1 MNTSDLIKA
10 LKRLKVQTSSLSCL
24 GCGHEHNCGVHG
36 CAIIRA
42 AVEALQNAVVF
53 QEDRKPL
60 VWGDK
65 RHDTVLCPYCR
76 HDLMG
81 GFPEGDIE
89 TDIVQCP
96 YCGEFVNS
104 METVDEAIETEQVEM
119 CPDCGRENVYPN
131 WTPEDGWRQKCQ
143 NCGEMILL
151 CDACLHADDN
161 SGRICD
167 WDNITC
173 KCFRD
178 RR

>member
-1 MNTSDLIKA
+1 MIDFKKA
-10 LKRLKVQTSSLSCL
+10 HDDAV
-24 GCGHEHNCGVHG
+24 
-36 CAIIRA
+36 IRKITRIL
-42 AVEALQNAVVF
+42 E
-53 QEDRKPL
+53 ERKPL
-60 VWGDK
+60 VWGDAE
-65 RHDTVLCPYCR
+65 HNTILCPSCKN
-76 HDLMG
+76 DLMG
-81 GFPEGDIE
+81 GFPEAEPGTE
-89 TDIVQCP
+89 MFQCP
-96 YCGEFVNS
+96 YCGAFVDGRKA
-104 METVDEAIETEQVEM
+104 VDEAIETEQVEM

-151 CDACLHADDN
+151 CDACVHADDN